1 MNTILTSLEQDIR
14 YALRQLR
21 RAPAF
26 AAITVATLALG
37 IGAAVAVFSV
47 IDATLLRPLPYAHQ
61 ERIVSPEARSISGY
75 HQPWSLPSFLDAR
88 PQLTTLEALAGY
100 NPYNRVN
107 LEAPSGP
114 VSRPAVKATDS
125 FFTVFGIKPLL
136 GRTFLPG
143 EDQPGRDMVA
153 VLSYEVWQKDFGG
166 QPDVIGKIVHL
177 DGASYTVIGV
187 MPAGFRF
194 PLHTLNAI
202 YTPLHA
208 DPMYAHNRG
217 AFWMDSVGLLKPG
230 VTLQQ
235 AQANFNQVFAN
246 LGRAYPDN
254 DAGRTAIVKPLQA
267 SVSEGVHAPL
277 MTLALA
283 VFAVLAIACV
293 NVAGLLLARGVKR
306 EREMALRAAVGAARS
321 RIVCQMLTEGLVL
334 SLAGLALGT
343 GLAYLMLATM
353 RTFLVSALD
362 RGVEVHLNLTV
373 LGAALLVSVLT
384 GLFASVIPAV
394 RLARTDPS
402 QALRAGVA
410 TGASKVQQR
419 LRSTFVIAQ
428 VALSLVLL
436 VVSGILIRNLH
447 GLLSTELNYPADKI
461 LTTQITL
468 SPASYAAKDPLVTL
482 YQPLLDRV
490 STMPGVTAAG
500 LINLLPIQGWGYN
513 SDIHIAGQPPY
524 PPKLDVTAEIR
535 YVTPGYF
542 AAMGIHRISGR
553 MLSPALDPWQ
563 NHAGTIVV
571 NQAFQRKF
579 FANGGDPVGARLD
592 DNAKP
597 ELKTG
602 IVGIV
607 SDIRQDLR
615 EPPLAEMD
623 TLITQFPPK
632 DRVSLL
638 TFMTLVVRS
647 SGDPQQLIAPIRA
660 ALHQIDPTIPFQ
672 QPETMAQ
679 VVSDSLVFERLE
691 NWLFGIFGALAILLT
706 VVGLY
711 GLAQHEVEL
720 RTREIGIR
728 MALGSS
734 RTRVVGQVV
743 TRIATLMVAGIAV
756 GWALTAASK
765 HVLAS
770 VVVLHPAKDL
780 LLFTLLTSS
789 LLLIGILASLL
800 PARRAASIDPIQ
812 ALRTE

>member
-1 MNTILTSLEQDIR
+1 MNTIFTSLMQDIR

-21 RAPAF
+21 RAPGF
-26 AAITVATLALG
+26 AAITIATLALG

-47 IDATLLRPLPYAHQ
+47 IDATLLRPLPYARQ
-61 ERIVSPEARSISGY
+61 DRIVAPDTRSISGF

-88 PQLTTLEALAGY
+88 PQLTTFAALAGF
-100 NPYNRVN
+100 NPYTRIN

-114 VSRPAVKATDS
+114 VSLPAVKATDN

-166 QPDVIGKIVHL
+166 QPDIIGKIIHI
-177 DGASYTVIGV
+177 DGASYAVIGV

-208 DPMYAHNRG
+208 DPMYAQTRG
-217 AFWMDSVGLLKPG
+217 AHWMESVGLLKPG

-277 MTLALA
+277 TTLAFA
-283 VFAVLAIACV
+283 VFALLAIACV
-293 NVAGLLLARGVKR
+293 NVAGLLLARGIKR

-321 RIVCQMLTEGLVL
+321 RIVRQMLTEGLVL
-334 SLAGLALGT
+334 SVAGLVLGT
-343 GLAYLMLATM
+343 ALAYLMLATM
-353 RTFLVSALD
+353 RTFLVSALA
-362 RGVEVHLNLTV
+362 RGVDVHLNLTV
-373 LGAALLVSVLT
+373 LGAAMLVSILT
-384 GLFASVIPAV
+384 GLLASVIPAV

-402 QALRAGVA
+402 QALRSGAA
-410 TGASKVQQR
+410 TGTSRGQQR

-447 GLLSTELNYPADKI
+447 GLLTTELNYPADKI

-500 LINLLPIQGWGYN
+500 FINILPIQTYGYN
-513 SDIHIAGQPPY
+513 GDVHISGQPPY
-524 PPKLDVTAEIR
+524 PPKLDVTAESR

-542 AAMGIHRISGR
+542 DVMGIHLTSGR
-553 MLSPALDPWQ
+553 MLSASLDPWQ
-563 NHAGTIVV
+563 NPAGTVVV
-571 NQAFQRKF
+571 NQAFKRKF
-579 FANGGDPVGARLD
+579 FAHGGDPVGAHID
-592 DNAKP
+592 DSDKP
-597 ELKTG
+597 ERKTG

-623 TLITQFPPK
+623 TLVTEFPPK
-632 DRVSLL
+632 DRVAML
-638 TFMTLVVRS
+638 TTMTLVVRS
-647 SGDPQQLIAPIRA
+647 SGDPQQLVTPIRT
-660 ALHQIDPTIPFQ
+660 ALHQIDRAIPFQ
-672 QPETMAQ
+672 TPENMAQ

-691 NWLFGIFGALAILLT
+691 DWLFGIFGALAILLSVT
-706 VVGLY
+706 GLY

-734 RTRVVGQVV
+734 RARVVGQIV
-743 TRIATLMVAGIAV
+743 TRIATLMIVGIAV
-756 GWALTAASK
+756 GWALTAACE
-765 HVLAS
+765 HILAS
-770 VVVLHPAKDL
+770 VVELHPAKDL
-780 LLFTLLTSS
+780 LLFTLLTTA
-789 LLLIGILASLL
+789 LLLIGIMASLL